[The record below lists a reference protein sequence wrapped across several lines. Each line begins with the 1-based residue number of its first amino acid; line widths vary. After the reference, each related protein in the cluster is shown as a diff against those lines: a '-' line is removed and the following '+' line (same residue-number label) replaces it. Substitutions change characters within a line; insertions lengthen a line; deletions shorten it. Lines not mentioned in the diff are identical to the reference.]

1 VRPTVPTVIPAAGY
15 VVKPD
20 NTLPAMGA
28 ITPME
33 GLFTSIALGRTLPSG
48 ERELFVAG
56 ERTIRYLRSG
66 RDMKQI
72 AEVVIPVPAR
82 ILAVDT
88 ADLDHD
94 GTPELYVTIIDRE
107 ALSSR
112 IYRPTDSGLELL
124 AENQHW
130 FFRGIGSDLKDR
142 TIFVQGMDNDGN
154 YYDSIAELVK
164 SGNSFETR
172 NTGKLPAQG
181 NIFNFTRFRD
191 AAGTELMAV
200 LDEDGYLVISTIDGK
215 KLWKSSDKY
224 GGSETSFKHESLTQ
238 MRSIGDQY
246 RWTFIEQRIIT
257 LPDGTLLV
265 PHNEGI
271 FSVGNNR
278 SFNKHSLYA
287 LKWTG
292 ALLAEAWHTRQ
303 MPSYLADY
311 AYDPAAREVLL
322 LEVVQKPDLFDKGKT
337 TITINKID

>member
-1 VRPTVPTVIPAAGY
+1 
-15 VVKPD
+15 
-20 NTLPAMGA
+20 
-28 ITPME
+28 
-33 GLFTSIALGRTLPSG
+33 
-48 ERELFVAG
+48 VAG

-66 RDMKQI
+66 SSMKQI

-82 ILAVDT
+82 ILGVDT

-94 GTPELYVTIIDRE
+94 GIPELYVTVLDRE

-112 IYRPTDSGLELL
+112 IYRPTDAGLELL
-124 AENQHW
+124 ADNQHW

-154 YYDSIAELVK
+154 YFDSIAELVK
-164 SGNSFETR
+164 AGNRFETR
-172 NTGKLPAQG
+172 KARKLPPQG

-191 AAGTELMAV
+191 AAGTELMTI
-200 LDEDGYLVISTIDGK
+200 LDEDGYLVVSAIDGK

-238 MRSIGDQY
+238 MRSMGDQY
-246 RWTFIEQRIIT
+246 RWTFIEQRIIA

-292 ALLAEAWHTRQ
+292 ALLVEAWHTRQ

-311 AYDPAAREVLL
+311 AYDPASREVLL
-322 LEVVQKPDLFDKGKT
+322 LEVVQKPDLFDRGKT
-337 TITINKID
+337 TITINRID